1 MKKLI
6 SIAVFVPLAIVL
18 IVLSVAN
25 RHLVTFNMDPI
36 NPAQPFLA
44 FTMPFFV
51 FLFLALLTG
60 LFLGSMFTWFS
71 QSKHRKFAREK
82 KHEAAKWQ
90 SEAEEQKKL
99 AEQLTAMIAAS
110 MQEASNQAGSDQAQS
125 IAHIPFGVSK
135 ICSVQP
141 FVSILP
147 ISQALS
153 TFTAFIFLS
162 YKSVINTFSSFV
174 DTFFAFIQ

>member
-6 SIAVFVPLAIVL
+6 SLAVFVPLAIVL

-25 RHLVTFNMDPI
+25 RHLVTFNVDPI

-60 LFLGSMFTWFS
+60 LLLGSIFTWFS

-90 SEAEEQKKL
+90 SEAEEQKQR
-99 AEQLTAMIAAS
+99 AEQAVTLNSSSTAPVTPSANIPS
-110 MQEASNQAGSDQAQS
+110 LPNQAA
-125 IAHIPFGVSK
+125 
-135 ICSVQP
+135 
-141 FVSILP
+141 
-147 ISQALS
+147 
-153 TFTAFIFLS
+153 
-162 YKSVINTFSSFV
+162 
-174 DTFFAFIQ
+174 

>member
-6 SIAVFVPLAIVL
+6 SLVVFVPLAIVL

-25 RHLVTFNMDPI
+25 RHPVTFNMDPI

-60 LFLGSMFTWFS
+60 LFLGSVFTWFS

-90 SEAEEQKKL
+90 NEAEEQKQR
-99 AEQLTAMIAAS
+99 AEQAVILNSSSSVPVNSSANIPSLPNKAA
-110 MQEASNQAGSDQAQS
+110 
-125 IAHIPFGVSK
+125 
-135 ICSVQP
+135 
-141 FVSILP
+141 
-147 ISQALS
+147 
-153 TFTAFIFLS
+153 
-162 YKSVINTFSSFV
+162 
-174 DTFFAFIQ
+174 

>member
-6 SIAVFVPLAIVL
+6 SLAVFVPLAIVL

-25 RHLVTFNMDPI
+25 RHPVTFNMDPI

-60 LFLGSMFTWFS
+60 LFLGSVFTWFS
-71 QSKHRKFAREK
+71 QSKHRIFAREK

-90 SEAEEQKKL
+90 NEAEEQKQR
-99 AEQLTAMIAAS
+99 AEQAVTLNSSSSVPVNSSAK
-110 MQEASNQAGSDQAQS
+110 
-125 IAHIPFGVSK
+125 IPS
-135 ICSVQP
+135 
-141 FVSILP
+141 LP
-147 ISQALS
+147 IKA
-153 TFTAFIFLS
+153 A
-162 YKSVINTFSSFV
+162 
-174 DTFFAFIQ
+174 

>member
-6 SIAVFVPLAIVL
+6 SLAIFVPLAIVL

-25 RHLVTFNMDPI
+25 RHLVTFNLDPI
-36 NPAQPFLA
+36 NPEQPFLA

-60 LFLGSMFTWFS
+60 LLLGSVFTWFT

-90 SEAEEQKKL
+90 NEAEEQKQL
-99 AEQLTAMIAAS
+99 AQ
-110 MQEASNQAGSDQAQS
+110 QA
-125 IAHIPFGVSK
+125 I
-135 ICSVQP
+135 
-141 FVSILP
+141 
-147 ISQALS
+147 ALS
-153 TFTAFIFLS
+153 NSTSAPV
-162 YKSVINTFSSFV
+162 KSLDNIPSLPNK
-174 DTFFAFIQ
+174 AA